1 MLETFTPFTLFHLVV
16 AGLFAFTMVAAA
28 LLGRRWRGTE
38 REWRF
43 RSLFC
48 WGTIVW
54 QAMAVVYWAWPTH
67 FDIQESLP
75 LHLCDVAAW
84 VAPLALLTQRRW
96 LRGVLYFWAI
106 GLSTQ
111 AFFTPVLDEG
121 LSHPKFWFFWVGHT
135 QIVGAAIYDVVALG
149 FRPAWRDFRAG
160 VIANAALFAV
170 VMPLNLAFGVNYGF
184 VGNIEPEHPT
194 LISRLGPW
202 PLRVLWIVLI
212 VHGVMLALWLVWPLA
227 DRVLGRRAGSK
238 EEASEGDGADR
249 RGALSD
255 RANAGARSSL
265 D

>member
-1 MLETFTPFTLFHLVV
+1 MLETFTPFTLFHVVV
-16 AGLFAFTMVAAA
+16 AGLFAFTMFAAA

-38 REWRF
+38 RELRF
-43 RSLFC
+43 RSFFC

-96 LRGVLYFWAI
+96 MRGVLYFWAI

-111 AFFTPVLDEG
+111 AFFTPVLQEG
-121 LSHPKFWFFWVGHT
+121 LAHPKFWFFWIGHT

-149 FRPAWRDFRAG
+149 FRPTWRDFRSG
-160 VIANAALFAV
+160 VIANAVLFAV
-170 VMPLNLAFGVNYGF
+170 VMPLNLAFGLNYGY
-184 VGNIEPEHPT
+184 VGNLEPEHPT

-227 DRVLGRRAGSK
+227 DRVLGRQNQATGKEPGGGDFDGRA
-238 EEASEGDGADR
+238 
-249 RGALSD
+249 ALND
-255 RANAGARSSL
+255 RAHAGTGSSL